1 MPPLNSPLRST
12 LRSPLRSPTAGRWGN
27 GSVAALALRPV
38 ATRVKQTFVA
48 THSSDGVNTTGV
60 YLVRHQVLPGGC
72 ASGLKL
78 AYPNRCSEANGFN
91 SITVASRVRYPA
103 GTGTLYPLTFSAAS
117 SVTITASGADAW
129 SDVVAGLPVMAAG
142 DFFDEIVEVSVASAG
157 MKWPTID
164 NVSLLAANGEGS
176 QLSTGSLAGVIPTP
190 LNTTEIYAA
199 VAIIGMSTATR
210 AFAII
215 GDSIANGA
223 SDTLTGQAMGFIE
236 RVFNSTYPT
245 LNLATSS
252 ERISQFSTAHTNR
265 VALMQASGIT
275 DIIFAF
281 GTNDVANADTY
292 ATIRGN
298 LLAVL
303 AYLASLVPTITICPI
318 LTKTDAALNPSG
330 AYAVAG
336 IADQVNVFETGVDIG
351 LVSKVWDTRPGWQN
365 ASNQILSATYTD
377 DFLHPNPVG
386 NAAIAAAAPALS
398 TIIAPSV
405 LTAPLPSAWFTSE
418 WIYLRPA
425 SLALADNT
433 DVTSWS
439 DTRSLVTAVSTGDP
453 PKYRTNMTPGG
464 KPSIKFSVAGTGLQ
478 KLVIPHSSAVDNIMN
493 TGAWGALYT
502 ITRYASAGGNSTGR
516 VWTKGAAE
524 TEALTSVTNFRTTV
538 DFNTTDIQLNGT
550 TAANTWY
557 VRQFYKNASNAGS
570 LYQNV
575 LIAATATGTG
585 TTTHVDNSAN
595 DFIIGNH
602 DTLTR
607 GWDGDIAAIAIW
619 KGTGTIATADTLAAV
634 QAYLRADTGVT
645 VI

>member
-1 MPPLNSPLRST
+1 MPFGIGIGLGMWKANKPSS
-12 LRSPLRSPTAGRWGN
+12 
-27 GSVAALALRPV
+27 SVPALALRPV

-48 THSSDGVNTTGV
+48 THGSDGVNTQGKF
-60 YLVRHQVLPGGC
+60 LVRHKVLPGGC

-78 AYPNRCSEANGFN
+78 AFGNRCSEANGFN
-91 SITVASRVRYPA
+91 SITVAARVRYPA
-103 GTGTLYPLTFSAAS
+103 GNGTWYPATFSAAGN
-117 SVTITASGADAW
+117 VTITASGADAW
-129 SDVVAGLPVMAAG
+129 TDVVANLPAMLAG
-142 DFFDEIVEVSVASAG
+142 EMFETETYVTVASAG

-164 NVSLLAANGEGS
+164 NMALLGANGEGLLLATTDIS
-176 QLSTGSLAGVIPTP
+176 ASTPTP
-190 LNTTEIYAA
+190 GDSGATEIYAP
-199 VAIIGMSTATR
+199 VAIIGQSTATR

-223 SDTLTGQAMGFIE
+223 SDTPTGHAMGFIE

-252 ERISQFSTAHTNR
+252 ERIAQFSSAHTNR

-303 AYLASLVPTITICPI
+303 AYLASLVPTITVCPI

-336 IADQVNVFETGVDIG
+336 IADQVNTFETGVDIG

-425 SLALADNT
+425 SLGLADNT

-464 KPSIKFSVAGTGLQ
+464 KPAIKFSVAGTGLQ

-502 ITRYASAGGNSTGR
+502 ITRYASAGGNATGR
-516 VWTKGAAE
+516 VWTKGAGE
-524 TEALTSVTNFRTTV
+524 TEALTTATNLRTTV
-538 DFNTTDIQLNGT
+538 DFNTTDIQLNAT
-550 TAANTWY
+550 TAINTWY
-557 VRQFYKNASNAGS
+557 VRQFYKNASNAGT

-585 TTTHVDNSAN
+585 TTTHVDNAAN

-602 DTLTR
+602 DSLAR

-645 VI
+645 II